1 MTFQYLSLTVTRVMR
16 KCLLTRWARPQQ
28 LSWRRVAAGRLV
40 IAASVAFSLA
50 AAGCS
55 SGESVS
61 DAGTNPSTTKTARA
75 TASSS
80 PSSVVVAASTTT
92 TVGSTETSGVSA
104 ASSDLHTE
112 IVDRYIGFWT
122 ARMAANSSIPN
133 PDDPALAEFATG
145 EQLGQVRSETK
156 ANLDQGLALKAAA
169 NPTNFQRVTVVS
181 VEGDHA
187 VVQECVVDDA
197 VVIRREGGE
206 VVNESVT
213 TQNVRGELD
222 RVDGRWRVSRVV
234 LVQQWEGVAGCANG
248 S

>member
-1 MTFQYLSLTVTRVMR
+1 MTFQYLSLTVSRVMH
-16 KCLLTRWARPQQ
+16 KCFLTRWARPQQ
-28 LSWRRVAAGRLV
+28 SSSPRVAAGRLV
-40 IAASVAFSLA
+40 IAGSVAFALA

-55 SGESVS
+55 GGESVS
-61 DAGTNPSTTKTARA
+61 NPSTDSSTTTTARA

-80 PSSVVVAASTTT
+80 PSSLVVASTTT
-92 TVGSTETSGVSA
+92 IVGSTETPGASA

-112 IVDRYIGFWT
+112 IVNRYIGFWA

-133 PDDPALAEFATG
+133 PDDPALPEFSTG
-145 EQLGQVRSETK
+145 EQLGQVRTETK
-156 ANLDQGLALKAAA
+156 ANLDQGLALRAAA
-169 NPTNFQRVTVVS
+169 NPTNIQRVTVVS

-197 VVIRREGGE
+197 VVIRRDGGE

-213 TQNVRGELD
+213 TQNVRGELE